1 MTESLYTTKAA
12 IVERLKEIVQNV
24 ETTEKAELDA
34 LKQNFYK
41 LHRIAQ
47 EQARKEYIEQGGDP
61 ANFIPAPDEDEIA
74 YKAEMDLIKERRNV
88 LRQEIEEMKKENLTR
103 KQAIIDRIK
112 VLLEN
117 PEEANQAYQEVKQL
131 QQQWKEIGSVPAE
144 NANELWKNYQLYT
157 EQFYDILKMN
167 IEFREYD
174 FKKNL
179 EIKTRL
185 CEAAE
190 KLTEQEDAVSAFHQ
204 LQKLHQE
211 YRDCGP
217 VAKEQREAIWQR
229 FKEASTTI
237 NKNYQLHFEQIKATE
252 QQNLERKTA
261 LCERIEAINADAPQ
275 TAAQWNE
282 KTQTVLD
289 LQQQWKSIGFAPQ
302 KFNVKI
308 FERFRAAC
316 DLFFKS
322 KNTFYTERKENLAE
336 NLKKKIALCEQA
348 EALKESTEWK
358 KTADTLIRL
367 QKEWKNIGA
376 VARKESDAVWQRFLD
391 ACNYFFDRKEKATSG
406 QRNEEKENLSRKR
419 EIIEKLKALAEEG
432 KEATQQ
438 QVRDLMNDWNGVGHV
453 PFKEKDKLYEQYRA
467 LVDDLF
473 KSLNLS
479 SGKKRLN
486 RFKENLKDK
495 AGQEGNSLSRDRDRM
510 IRAYE
515 AMKNEIQ
522 TYENNLGFLTT
533 TSKKGNGLVAEMN
546 RKVEKLKDE
555 LELLRQKIIAIE
567 EQMSE

>member
-322 KNTFYTERKENLAE
+322 KNTFYAERKENLAE

-367 QKEWKNIGA
+367 QKEWKTIGA

-438 QVRDLMNDWNGVGHV
+438 QVRDLMNEWNGVGHV

-515 AMKNEIQ
+515 AMKSEIQ

>member
-322 KNTFYTERKENLAE
+322 KNTFYAERKENLAE

-367 QKEWKNIGA
+367 QKEWKTIGA

-419 EIIEKLKALAEEG
+419 EIIEKLKALSEEG

-438 QVRDLMNDWNGVGHV
+438 QVRDLMNEWNGVGHV